1 MNFGENLSLSS
12 TELSSSLRPEPSLP
26 ATLTAPERQ
35 LIEKLRRRP
44 AMMERV
50 QSILAI
56 AEEAHGE
63 MTADQVEGLLVEEMR
78 KLGNSTLR
86 EWAGGAQERLTESL
100 RQKDVTLRSRK
111 KKR

>member
-1 MNFGENLSLSS
+1 MN
-12 TELSSSLRPEPSLP
+12 TELSSSASPDPIPETP
-26 ATLTAPERQ
+26 LTASERA
-35 LIEKLRRRP
+35 LLEKLRQRP

-78 KLGNSTLR
+78 KLGNTTLR
-86 EWAGGAQERLTESL
+86 DWAGDVEERLTANL
-100 RQKDVTLRSRK
+100 RQKEGGLRRRK

>member
-1 MNFGENLSLSS
+1 MNS
-12 TELSSSLRPEPSLP
+12 ELSSSLRPEPSLP
-26 ATLTAPERQ
+26 AYLTAPERQ

-63 MTADQVEGLLVEEMR
+63 MSADQVEGLLVEEMR
-78 KLGNSTLR
+78 QLGNTTLR
-86 EWAGGAQERLTESL
+86 DWAGDVEARLTANL
-100 RQKDVTLRSRK
+100 QQKGATLRRRK